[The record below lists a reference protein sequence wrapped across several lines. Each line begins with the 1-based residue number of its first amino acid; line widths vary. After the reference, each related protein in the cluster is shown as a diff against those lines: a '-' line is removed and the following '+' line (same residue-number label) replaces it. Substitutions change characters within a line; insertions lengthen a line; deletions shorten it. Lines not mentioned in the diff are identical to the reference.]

1 MISSNK
7 PIIKTFF
14 KYCKNICIIG
24 GGVMVISQSGESSM
38 FITMLNMFNFGSEYL
53 DNIYLS
59 FYRPT

>member
-14 KYCKNICIIG
+14 KYCKYICIIG
-24 GGVMVISQSGESSM
+24 GGVMVIPQSDES
-38 FITMLNMFNFGSEYL
+38 TMFNFGSEYL

-59 FYRPT
+59 FL